1 MNGLDQTTVVVVSD
15 DDVFAKLFL
24 SKIILMS
31 SFKSESCDA
40 RWRRPVFAQLRA
52 FGHFWLK

>member
-40 RWRRPVFAQLRA
+40 R
-52 FGHFWLK
+52 